1 MTETLVPKAEA
12 AQNTPSK
19 RLFIKTYGC
28 QMNVYDSARMAD
40 RLIPAPSGFSS
51 TGIPY
56 LLRGSPDRFEQV

>member
-1 MTETLVPKAEA
+1 MLHAT
-12 AQNTPSK
+12 
-19 RLFIKTYGC
+19 R
-28 QMNVYDSARMAD
+28 DSARMTD